1 MYFAW
6 DFLVGKM
13 GLGQAEQNRTLNCTY
28 DQLFVLH
35 CTADWGQHGLSIVN
49 KSQKMLEDDGNGLAP
64 SFLLVSINVASVKLK
79 KKHTKQF
86 HKFLCKLLAGKIDK
100 PKHKNGSLYTDNL

>member
-64 SFLLVSINVASVKLK
+64 SFLLVSINVRKLGPLK
-79 KKHTKQF
+79 IEKYWH
-86 HKFLCKLLAGKIDK
+86 LLFFCT
-100 PKHKNGSLYTDNL
+100 NYWY

>member
-64 SFLLVSINVASVKLK
+64 SFLLVSINVRKLGP
-79 KKHTKQF
+79 
-86 HKFLCKLLAGKIDK
+86 LKIEK
-100 PKHKNGSLYTDNL
+100 